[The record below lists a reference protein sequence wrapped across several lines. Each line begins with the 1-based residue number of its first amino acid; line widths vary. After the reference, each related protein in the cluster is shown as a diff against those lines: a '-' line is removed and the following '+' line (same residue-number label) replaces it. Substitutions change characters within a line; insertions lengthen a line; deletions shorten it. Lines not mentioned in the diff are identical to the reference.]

1 MLVINWWKKTPL
13 PQHERM
19 SCAFKNFERSMFTIN
34 IWARNM
40 NWIYS
45 LLCNCRDKNNRASLS
60 DILYAVSTICKVI
73 PRLRERNRQRES
85 VLWVILWIF
94 YTQYLDCILLFTWTV
109 SCFLLGS
116 LLFTYTLIIFDG
128 FSCGFFAWFFI
139 TEMTREA
146 LNRSICITYYYG
158 KQIDMKRA
166 TERWIASFTVVHCT
180 LRHKYAQLSN
190 GWNKFRH
197 SLPLYRTISLCV
209 FTWMTTDYPN
219 TATLPSSS
227 SSSHMCNIFFYGN
240 E

>member
-1 MLVINWWKKTPL
+1 
-13 PQHERM
+13 M
-19 SCAFKNFERSMFTIN
+19 SCAFNNFERSMFTIN

-73 PRLRERNRQRES
+73 PRLRERNRKRASYEWYWEYS
-85 VLWVILWIF
+85 IRNIL
-94 YTQYLDCILLFTWTV
+94 TV
-109 SCFLLGS
+109 YCFLLGLCLAFYLDLSYSHILWSFLMDLAVVS
-116 LLFTYTLIIFDG
+116 LLDFL
-128 FSCGFFAWFFI
+128 SLKWQ
-139 TEMTREA
+139 ERRW
-146 LNRSICITYYYG
+146 NRSICITYYYG

-197 SLPLYRTISLCV
+197 SLPLYRTITLCV

-227 SSSHMCNIFFYGN
+227 PSSHMCNIFFYVN